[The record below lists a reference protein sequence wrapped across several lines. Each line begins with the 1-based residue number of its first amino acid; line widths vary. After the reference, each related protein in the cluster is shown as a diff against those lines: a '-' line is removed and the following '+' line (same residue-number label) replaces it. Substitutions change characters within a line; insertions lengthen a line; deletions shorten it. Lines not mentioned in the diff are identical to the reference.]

1 MSNCESQ
8 RKYQITAISD
18 ALTDIMIEVDDDVLH
33 KLELPKGNSIEL
45 NEENLGKLEKIVA
58 THKPRSA
65 PGGSPTNV
73 IYGASNLGLRCAFI
87 GCVGS
92 DDYGYDYINN
102 LRENDIDTYVSIKRG
117 SSGLCYTLI
126 SPDGQRTFG
135 LDFGV
140 AKELYEYEILHT
152 LVKDSEFLHFSAY
165 EFRGDNPI
173 NFATRHAAEIARKNG
188 TKISFDLGD
197 SFVIQS
203 SREQI
208 EAFLSQRIDVLFAN
222 EDEAKTICDDSKD
235 YRKLLRYTD
244 LAVVKLG
251 PGGALVL
258 TPEREIKVAGYKVE
272 DVRDTNGAGDNFQ
285 AGFFYGLHKQLELEA
300 CIKIGNFLAANIIR
314 RIGAQ
319 SQVKI
324 SGIEFII

>member
-1 MSNCESQ
+1 MTNCEPQ
-8 RKYQITAISD
+8 RKYQLTAISD
-18 ALTDIMIEVDDDVLH
+18 ALTDIIIEVNDNVLDN
-33 KLELPKGNSIEL
+33 LDLPKGNSIEL
-45 NEENLGKLEKIVA
+45 NEENLGKLEKIVS
-58 THKPRSA
+58 THKPQIA

-73 IYGASNLGLRCAFI
+73 IYGASNLGLKCAFI

-92 DDYGYDYINN
+92 DDFGYGYINN

-140 AKELYEYEILHT
+140 AKQLYEYEILHS

-165 EFRGDNPI
+165 EFRGENPI
-173 NFATRHAAEIARKNG
+173 NFATRHAAEIARKHG

-208 EAFLSQRIDVLFAN
+208 ETFLSEKIDLLFAN
-222 EDEAKTICDDSKD
+222 EDEAKALCGNND
-235 YRKLLRYTD
+235 YSKLLKYTD

-251 PGGALVL
+251 PGGALVI
-258 TPEREIKVAGYKVE
+258 TPEKEICVTGYKVE

-285 AGFFYGLHKQLELEA
+285 AGFFYGLHKQLDLEF

-324 SGIEFII
+324 TGIEYFI